1 MFLLLGSLAVLLFL
15 GVPIAY
21 SLGISSFFYFFMNE
35 PDLIAVLP
43 QRLFAGFSSYSLMA
57 LPLFIFMGMLM
68 NESGITQ
75 RLINFCMLF
84 VGRLRG
90 GLGLVNVGSSMVF
103 GGISGSSTSD
113 TASIGS
119 ILIPAMEKKGY
130 PKKFSSGI
138 TVASSTMGM
147 IIPPSIPMVLYAIAA
162 QESVGALFLAATIP
176 GLMIGLFQVGMTIFI
191 AYKNKF
197 PKEDIK
203 ISLSIV
209 VTEVIKSSYV
219 LVMPILIIGVVIL
232 GIATPTE
239 SSAIA
244 VVYAAVIGFFL
255 TRNLTMK
262 QFLSCVSATV
272 TTSSKIMMIIAL
284 SQLYIWV
291 LALENIPYQIS
302 TFLTGLELSPIAL
315 MLLLGLFILAIGTF
329 LDVSPAIL
337 ILTPIFLPV
346 AAEAGVSSLQFGVL
360 LITGLAVGAC
370 TPPVGN
376 CLNVCSAISKMG
388 IGQIFMGALPFL
400 SANVFIMAI
409 TIFFPATVLWL
420 PSLLS

>member
-1 MFLLLGSLAVLLFL
+1 MLLLLGSLAVLLLL

-21 SLGISSFFYFFMNE
+21 SLGISSFVYFFLTE
-35 PDLIAVLP
+35 PDLISVLP

-119 ILIPAMEKKGY
+119 ILIPAMEEKGY
-130 PKKFSSGI
+130 PKKFASGI

-176 GLMIGLFQVGMTIFI
+176 GLMIGIFQISMTLIL
-191 AYKNKF
+191 AYRKGF

-203 ISLSIV
+203 ISVAIV
-209 VTEVIKSSYV
+209 LTEIARSSYV
-219 LVMPILIIGVVIL
+219 LIMPILIIGVVIL

-244 VVYAAVIGFFL
+244 VVYASIIGFFL
-255 TRNLTMK
+255 TRNLSMK
-262 QFLSCVSATV
+262 QFLNCVSATV

-291 LALENIPYQIS
+291 LALEDIPYQIS
-302 TFLTGLELSPIAL
+302 TFLTSLELSPIAL
-315 MLLLGLFILAIGTF
+315 MMLLGLFILAIGTF

-337 ILTPIFLPV
+337 ILTPIFLPI
-346 AAEAGVSSLQFGVL
+346 ATEAGISSLQFGVL

-388 IGQIFMGALPFL
+388 IGKIFMGALPFL
-400 SANVFIMAI
+400 SANVVIMAI
-409 TIFFPATVLWL
+409 TILFPATVLWL

>member
-1 MFLLLGSLAVLLFL
+1 MLLLLGSLAVLLLL

-21 SLGISSFFYFFMNE
+21 SLGISSFVYFFLTE
-35 PDLIAVLP
+35 PDLISVLP

-119 ILIPAMEKKGY
+119 ILIPAMEEKGY
-130 PKKFSSGI
+130 PKKFASGI

-176 GLMIGLFQVGMTIFI
+176 GLMIGIFQISMTLIL
-191 AYKNKF
+191 AYRKDF

-203 ISLSIV
+203 ISIAIVLSEIAR
-209 VTEVIKSSYV
+209 SSYV
-219 LVMPILIIGVVIL
+219 LIMPILIIGVVIL

-244 VVYAAVIGFFL
+244 VVYASIIGFFL
-255 TRNLTMK
+255 TRNLSMK
-262 QFLSCVSATV
+262 QFLNCVSATV

-291 LALENIPYQIS
+291 LALEDIPYQIS
-302 TFLTGLELSPIAL
+302 TFLTSLELSPIAL
-315 MLLLGLFILAIGTF
+315 MMLLGLFILAIGTF

-337 ILTPIFLPV
+337 ILTPIFLPI
-346 AAEAGVSSLQFGVL
+346 ATEAGISSLQFGVL

-388 IGQIFMGALPFL
+388 IGKIFMGALPFL
-400 SANVFIMAI
+400 SANVVIMAI
-409 TIFFPATVLWL
+409 TILFPATVLWL